1 MSIANKYNTGQSKGT
16 FNFQIPESHE
26 WVRLKDLY
34 ERNGENNAYI
44 IMSYFINTKGK
55 FGDSPVIATPD
66 YLVNIPAHMTDS
78 MKEMLNDPDVYDAI
92 NNARLGFKIYSYENS
107 YGTNYSITFVDL

>member
-1 MSIANKYNTGQSKGT
+1 MGIANKYNTGQSVGT
-16 FNFQIPESHE
+16 FNFQIPDSHG
-26 WVRLKDLY
+26 WVRLGDLY
-34 ERNGENNAYI
+34 ENSDKDTVYI

-66 YLVNIPAHMTDS
+66 YLVNIPAHMTDT
-78 MKEMLNDPDVYDAI
+78 MKDMLNDPDVYDAI